1 MLRDANLRRQWL
13 LWFGV
18 LILVG
23 AGMLGVREQLDK
35 AQVALAFLL
44 VVLWSSSAG
53 GRALGVSLAGAAF
66 LVFNWFFLP
75 PYNTLVIANPLDWL
89 VLLAFLVTGV
99 TAAQLLERERQQAE
113 VARRRA
119 EEIDRLATLG
129 AETLNAPRAVDALD
143 AIAAVIRDAVGTD
156 ACGIFLHDA
165 TTGLRLAG
173 ASPRTTQHE
182 SEGGLLAYT
191 VARGVT
197 VAERADGTLTV
208 IEQGVGARASG
219 DVPRK
224 GLRDLLALGIPLTVR
239 SRTVGALRLSSARAF
254 TLSDD
259 QQRVLAALA
268 YYAALGAERVRLAE
282 AEAQTE
288 SLRQSDRLKDALLA
302 AVSHDLRTPLTAIK
316 GIANEVWRGGDPMRA
331 LTIEQE
337 ADHMSVLVDDLLQLS
352 QINAGVVRMQISVNT
367 VDDVVG
373 PALERLEAAHPG
385 RAIRVQIE
393 NDGHILAGAF
403 DLGNTTR
410 ALTNLLENAIKYSP
424 AAEPIALHVRKVG
437 ARLLF
442 DVTDRGPG
450 IVPGDEQRIFEP
462 FFRGSQ
468 HRADGVR
475 GTGLGLSIA
484 RRLVEAQDGTLVY
497 ERVHGESR
505 FIMTLPAADLPAD

>member
-1 MLRDANLRRQWL
+1 MLRDASARRQWL

-18 LILVG
+18 LVLVG
-23 AGMLGVREQLDK
+23 AGMLGVREHLDK

-44 VVLWSSSAG
+44 VVLWGSSAG

-113 VARRRA
+113 VARQRA
-119 EEIDRLATLG
+119 VEIDRLATLG
-129 AETLNAPRAVDALD
+129 AETLNASRAVDALD

-165 TTGLRLAG
+165 TGLRLAG
-173 ASPRTTQHE
+173 ASPRSTQHE

-197 VAERADGTLTV
+197 AAERADGTLTV

-219 DVPRK
+219 DAPRE

-239 SRTVGALRLSSARAF
+239 SRTVGALRLSSARPF
-254 TLSDD
+254 SLSDD

-282 AEAQTE
+282 AEEQTE

-385 RAIRVQIE
+385 RAIHVQIE

-497 ERVHGESR
+497 ERVAGKSR
-505 FIMTLPAADLPAD
+505 FTMALPAADLPAD